1 MFLRL
6 RHAVVMQVRPVMVTG
21 DNAQCGHYIAKQCMM
36 IAPDV
41 RVLLGDIDT
50 DGRYCLQLSC
60 LLSKKFVF
68 ETSSCV
74 FGKVTRGETDPDK
87 TCRFLNS

>member
-1 MFLRL
+1 MFLQL
-6 RHAVVMQVRPVMVTG
+6 MCAVIMQVRPVMVTG

-50 DGRYCLQLSC
+50 DGRYWSRISRNYFVVC
-60 LLSKKFVF
+60 LLNN
-68 ETSSCV
+68 
-74 FGKVTRGETDPDK
+74 GWW
-87 TCRFLNS
+87 

>member
-1 MFLRL
+1 MFLQL
-6 RHAVVMQVRPVMVTG
+6 ICAIIMQVRPVMVTG

-36 IAPDV
+36 VAPDV

-50 DGRYCLQLSC
+50 DGRYCSRISTC
-60 LLSKKFVF
+60 LTMGFVC

-74 FGKVTRGETDPDK
+74 CWKNVWWWNK
-87 TCRFLNS
+87 L

>member
-1 MFLRL
+1 
-6 RHAVVMQVRPVMVTG
+6 MVTG

-50 DGRYCLQLSC
+50 DGRYAHSSL
-60 LLSKKFVF
+60 FVEQEF
-68 ETSSCV
+68 
-74 FGKVTRGETDPDK
+74 DI
-87 TCRFLNS
+87 

>member
-1 MFLRL
+1 
-6 RHAVVMQVRPVMVTG
+6 MQVRPVMVTG

-50 DGRYCLQLSC
+50 NGRYSTYLY
-60 LLSKKFVF
+60 FVEQGLTF
-68 ETSSCV
+68 EISSCI
-74 FGKVTRGETDPDK
+74 
-87 TCRFLNS
+87 